1 AIDYSGVMLSTD
13 SKKLT
18 YGLLWNDVN
27 GSGHGEFNLAAG
39 AALNI
44 GVVLADNSASV
55 SAYTTRNT
63 GWDGKSLTK
72 SGAGTLILGAKNTY
86 SGNTLVNSGT
96 LKLGVVDAITTSSG
110 LSVMKGAVLNFGGN
124 NQTISNISNSG
135 TLLINDVGMQ
145 ALAQSVIV
153 KGNMT
158 LNKEGSLMLNNCT
171 TCAGQTWTQDGNWSG
186 NGGTVFFGTV
196 LGTDSSKTDKLII
209 TGKASG
215 TTLVNVTNKGGTG
228 AQTLEGIELITTGSS
243 DQQAFVQSGRIVAGG
258 YDYRLQQGTA
268 SGQNTNNWY
277 LTSIL

>member
-1 AIDYSGVMLSTD
+1 
-13 SKKLT
+13 
-18 YGLLWNDVN
+18 
-27 GSGHGEFNLAAG
+27 
-39 AALNI
+39 
-44 GVVLADNSASV
+44 
-55 SAYTTRNT
+55 
-63 GWDGKSLTK
+63 
-72 SGAGTLILGAKNTY
+72 ILGAKNTY

-228 AQTLEGIELITTGSS
+228 AQTLEG
-243 DQQAFVQSGRIVAGG
+243 
-258 YDYRLQQGTA
+258 
-268 SGQNTNNWY
+268 
-277 LTSIL
+277 